1 MMPLPVPQVDNTET
15 EEDRL
20 VMDPL
25 GEETLA
31 LWNDVART
39 NTEIFRTIFRCVP
52 DDTGKMMIWIHVNVH
67 LTDMMFY

>member
-1 MMPLPVPQVDNTET
+1 MPLPVPQIDNTET

-25 GEETLA
+25 GEETLE

-39 NTEIFRTIFRCVP
+39 NTEIFRAVFQCVP
-52 DDTGKMMIWIHVNVH
+52 DDTGKMKMMIFLNVQ
-67 LTDMMFY
+67 LTDMIY